1 MIATLRGEVTQ
12 IEDTALVIEV
22 GGVGLR
28 VMVPAPLRARM
39 KVGEAIFI
47 YTHLIVRETELS
59 LYGFESQ
66 SERDL
71 FNLLLGVDG
80 VGPKAALS
88 VLSTMNIET
97 VQRAIFGDEPEL
109 LSRVPGVGKKTAQ
122 KIGLYLK
129 DRLKPVDT
137 LASVAAMSDADSEVL
152 EALIALGYSVVE
164 AQSAVQSIPK
174 DAARCCGGTP
184 AHGVAVFPE
193 IITIAISM
201 HSMWR
206 EMTKHPI
213 SEETGCFFGFTL
225 MR

>member
-1 MIATLRGEVTQ
+1 MIATLRGEITQ
-12 IEDTALVIEV
+12 IEDNALVIEV

-28 VMVPAPLRARM
+28 VLVPAPLRGRM
-39 KVGEAIFI
+39 KVGEAIFL

-66 SERDL
+66 AERDL

-80 VGPKAALS
+80 VGPKASLS
-88 VLSTMNIET
+88 VLSAMSIEA

-174 DAARCCGGTP
+174 DAP
-184 AHGVAVFPE
+184 DDV
-193 IITIAISM
+193 
-201 HSMWR
+201 
-206 EMTKHPI
+206 
-213 SEETGCFFGFTL
+213 EERLRTALQYFQK
-225 MR
+225 